1 MDNLV
6 KEIKKSKN
14 FKTFTRKSDTYKFM
28 NVNNYIDLKPL
39 TYTILLKDTE
49 IITKI
54 NNKIESKQ
62 KLQRGD
68 YVLCGR
74 KKDIYGHKLEKILNL
89 FDLGNI
95 KNKIVKR
102 KGFKLTKKNIK
113 NLDFE
118 KNRIVITP
126 SWGGKQ
132 YLNENDYILLELK
145 DTPNTSY
152 SNYYGIENSA
162 FKKTYK

>member
-6 KEIKKSKN
+6 KEIKKSKKL
-14 FKTFTRKSDTYKFM
+14 KTFTRKSDSYKYM
-28 NVNNYIDLKPL
+28 NVKNYKDLKPL
-39 TYTILLKDTE
+39 TYTILLEDTN

-54 NNKIESKQ
+54 NGKIESKQ

-74 KKDIYGHKLEKILNL
+74 NKEMYGHKLEKILNL

-102 KGFKLTKKNIK
+102 KGFKLTKKNIE
-113 NLDFE
+113 NLEMD

-132 YLNENDYILLELK
+132 YLSENDYILLELK
-145 DTPNTSY
+145 DTPNTKF

>member
-1 MDNLV
+1 MDELV
-6 KEIKKSKN
+6 KEIKKSK
-14 FKTFTRKSDTYKFM
+14 KLQTFTRKSDNYKYM
-28 NVNNYIDLKPL
+28 NVKNYKYLKPL
-39 TYTILLKDTE
+39 TYTILLEETN
-49 IITKI
+49 IVTKI
-54 NNKIESKQ
+54 KGKIETKQ

-68 YVLCGR
+68 YVLCG
-74 KKDIYGHKLEKILNL
+74 KNKEIYGHKLEKILNL

-113 NLDFE
+113 NLEME

-132 YLNENDYILLELK
+132 YLSENDYILLELK

>member
-74 KKDIYGHKLEKILNL
+74 KKI
-89 FDLGNI
+89 FM
-95 KNKIVKR
+95 
-102 KGFKLTKKNIK
+102 
-113 NLDFE
+113 
-118 KNRIVITP
+118 VI
-126 SWGGKQ
+126 
-132 YLNENDYILLELK
+132 N
-145 DTPNTSY
+145 
-152 SNYYGIENSA
+152 
-162 FKKTYK
+162 

>member
-6 KEIKKSKN
+6 NEIKKSK
-14 FKTFTRKSDTYKFM
+14 KLQTFTRKSDTYKYI
-28 NVNNYIDLKPL
+28 NIGNYKDLKPL
-39 TYTILLKDTE
+39 TYTILLKETMV
-49 IITKI
+49 TTNI
-54 NNKIESKQ
+54 NGKLENKQ

-74 KKDIYGHKLEKILNL
+74 KKEIYGHKLEKILNL

-113 NLDFE
+113 NLDLE

-132 YLNENDYILLELK
+132 YLSENDYILLELK
-145 DTPNTSY
+145 DTPETSY

>member
-1 MDNLV
+1 MDKLV
-6 KEIKKSKN
+6 KEIKKSK
-14 FKTFTRKSDTYKFM
+14 KLQTFTRKSDTYKFM
-28 NVNNYIDLKPL
+28 NVKNYKDLKPL
-39 TYTILLKDTE
+39 TYTILLEETN
-49 IITKI
+49 IVTKI
-54 NNKIESKQ
+54 KGKIETKQ

-68 YVLCGR
+68 YVLCG
-74 KKDIYGHKLEKILNL
+74 KNKEIYGHKLEKIVNL

-102 KGFKLTKKNIK
+102 KGFKLTKKNMK
-113 NLDFE
+113 NLDME

-132 YLNENDYILLELK
+132 YLSENDYILLELK

>member
-1 MDNLV
+1 MDKLV
-6 KEIKKSKN
+6 REIKKSK
-14 FKTFTRKSDTYKFM
+14 KLQTFTRKSDTYKYM
-28 NVNNYIDLKPL
+28 NVKDYKDLKPL
-39 TYTILLKDTE
+39 TYTILLEETVV
-49 IITKI
+49 ITKI
-54 NNKIESKQ
+54 NGKIESKQ

-68 YVLCGR
+68 YVLCG
-74 KKDIYGHKLEKILNL
+74 KNKEIYGHKLEKILNL

-113 NLDFE
+113 NLDIE

-132 YLNENDYILLELK
+132 YLSENDYILLELK

>member
-1 MDNLV
+1 MNNLV
-6 KEIKKSKN
+6 KEIKKSK
-14 FKTFTRKSDTYKFM
+14 KLQTFTRKSDTYKYM
-28 NVNNYIDLKPL
+28 NVNNYKDLKPL
-39 TYTILLKDTE
+39 TYTILLEETN
-49 IITKI
+49 IVTKI
-54 NNKIESKQ
+54 KGKIETKQ

-68 YVLCGR
+68 YVLCG
-74 KKDIYGHKLEKILNL
+74 KNQEIYGHKLEKILNL

-113 NLDFE
+113 NLEME

-132 YLNENDYILLELK
+132 YLSENDYILLELK
-145 DTPNTSY
+145 DTPNTSH

-162 FKKTYK
+162 FKRTYK

>member
-1 MDNLV
+1 MDELV
-6 KEIKKSKN
+6 KEIKKSK
-14 FKTFTRKSDTYKFM
+14 KLQTFTRKSDTYKYI
-28 NVNNYIDLKPL
+28 NIGNYKHLKPL
-39 TYTILLKDTE
+39 TYTILLKDTMV
-49 IITKI
+49 TTNI
-54 NNKIESKQ
+54 NGKLENKQ

-74 KKDIYGHKLEKILNL
+74 KKEIYGHKLEKILNL

-113 NLDFE
+113 NLDLE

-132 YLNENDYILLELK
+132 YLSENDYLLLELK

>member
-6 KEIKKSKN
+6 NEIKKSK
-14 FKTFTRKSDTYKFM
+14 KLQTFTRKSDTYKYI
-28 NVNNYIDLKPL
+28 NIGNYKDLKPL
-39 TYTILLKDTE
+39 TYTILLKETMV
-49 IITKI
+49 TTNI
-54 NNKIESKQ
+54 NGKLENKQ

-74 KKDIYGHKLEKILNL
+74 KKEIYGHKLEKILNL

-113 NLDFE
+113 NLDLE

-132 YLNENDYILLELK
+132 YLSENDYLLLELK

>member
-6 KEIKKSKN
+6 KEIKKSK
-14 FKTFTRKSDTYKFM
+14 KLQTFTRKSDTYKYI
-28 NVNNYIDLKPL
+28 NIGNYKHLKPL
-39 TYTILLKDTE
+39 TYTILLKDTMV
-49 IITKI
+49 TTNI
-54 NNKIESKQ
+54 NGKLENKQ
-62 KLQRGD
+62 NLQRGD

-74 KKDIYGHKLEKILNL
+74 KKEIYGHKLEKILNL

-113 NLDFE
+113 NLDLE

-132 YLNENDYILLELK
+132 YLSENDYLLLELK

>member
-6 KEIKKSKN
+6 KEIKKSK
-14 FKTFTRKSDTYKFM
+14 KLQTFTRKSDTYKYM
-28 NVNNYIDLKPL
+28 NVKDYQDLKPL
-39 TYTILLKDTE
+39 TYTILLEDTNV
-49 IITKI
+49 ITKI
-54 NNKIESKQ
+54 NGKIESKQ

-74 KKDIYGHKLEKILNL
+74 NKEMYGHKIEKILNL

-118 KNRIVITP
+118 RNRIVITP

-132 YLNENDYILLELK
+132 YLSENDYILLELK
-145 DTPNTSY
+145 DTPNTSF

>member
-6 KEIKKSKN
+6 KEIKKSK
-14 FKTFTRKSDTYKFM
+14 KLQTFTRKSDTYKYM
-28 NVNNYIDLKPL
+28 NVKDCQDLKPL
-39 TYTILLKDTE
+39 TYTILLEDTNV
-49 IITKI
+49 ITKI
-54 NNKIESKQ
+54 NGKIESKQ

-74 KKDIYGHKLEKILNL
+74 NKEIYGHKLEKILNL

-118 KNRIVITP
+118 RNRIVITP

-132 YLNENDYILLELK
+132 YLSENDYILLELK
-145 DTPNTSY
+145 DTPNTSF

>member
-1 MDNLV
+1 MDELV
-6 KEIKKSKN
+6 KEIKKSK
-14 FKTFTRKSDTYKFM
+14 KLQTFTRKSDSYKFM
-28 NVNNYIDLKPL
+28 NVKNYQDLKPL
-39 TYTILLKDTE
+39 TYTILLEET
-49 IITKI
+49 IVITKI
-54 NNKIESKQ
+54 NGKIEAKQ

-74 KKDIYGHKLEKILNL
+74 NKEKYGHKLEKILNL

-113 NLDFE
+113 NLEME

-132 YLNENDYILLELK
+132 YLSENDYILLELK
-145 DTPNTSY
+145 DTPNTSH

-162 FKKTYK
+162 FKRTYK